1 MEHLKIERD
10 DISERLI
17 SEREM
22 STKMLSAI
30 NMGQGNDAEFE
41 QKARILQN
49 QLDEQRIQ
57 FETTITALNSKL
69 ELKEHQMKEIENES
83 KKEDNSLG
91 LNIKRLQD
99 KIAEQDE
106 IILSLETE
114 NKQHKLQIEAD
125 FQD

>member
-1 MEHLKIERD
+1 MEHLKIELD

-17 SEREM
+17 SDREM

-69 ELKEHQMKEIENES
+69 ELKEHQMKEIENEI